1 MNKKRKWSTLILL
14 LFFFIGLSVML
25 YPAISTYWNSKTQSQ
40 AIVDYEKMLSNI
52 KPEDYSEIFAEA
64 DEYNKELL
72 TLDAPLSEYDK
83 LEGYDDILNV
93 SGTGMM
99 GYIIIDSIG
108 VELPIYHGISDS
120 VLNVGAGH
128 MEGSSFPVGGVGT
141 HAVLSAHRGLPN
153 ATLFTHLNRLE
164 VGDIFK
170 VTILDRTVTYQVD
183 MVKVV
188 LPSDTSDL
196 FLDKDADLCTLVT
209 CTPYGINTH
218 RLLVRGHQIA
228 SEEEKQLYIT
238 SDAHRIDELI
248 VTPIVALPILIS
260 LMIFVLVKPVKK
272 DDLGDDL

>member
-238 SDAHRIDELI
+238 SDAHQIDELI